1 MSFYEE
7 LRRHWLGATDEEI
20 SGGHSTP
27 DEVRTRRAKNLG
39 KLTEKAL
46 ENIVQGVMNGDV
58 KASIWL
64 DERGLIDLPNK
75 KNGG

>member
-7 LRRHWLGATDEEI
+7 LRRHWLGASDEEI
-20 SGGHSTP
+20 GAGHSSP
-27 DEVRTRRAKNLG
+27 EEVRARRAQNLA

-46 ENIVQGVMNGDV
+46 ENIVRGVMDGDV
-58 KASIWL
+58 PASIWL